1 MSDRRGA
8 IFVVCLKMCKDRDR
22 AALASGNSGRYLDPD
37 SRSGMRWGLETK
49 VLLRI
54 STRSDREASK
64 RSRPD
69 GLGIA
74 GSALWGA
81 APGSVSYVVNVKC
94 LVASSRG
101 GGTLIVF

>member
-1 MSDRRGA
+1 
-8 IFVVCLKMCKDRDR
+8 MCKDRDR

-54 STRSDREASK
+54 STHLYREASK
-64 RSRPD
+64 KLCPD

-94 LVASSRG
+94 L
-101 GGTLIVF
+101 